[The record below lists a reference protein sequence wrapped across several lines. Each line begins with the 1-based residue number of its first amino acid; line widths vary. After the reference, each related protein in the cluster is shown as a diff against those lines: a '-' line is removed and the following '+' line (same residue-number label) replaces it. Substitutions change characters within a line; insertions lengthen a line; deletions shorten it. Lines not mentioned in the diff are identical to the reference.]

1 MVPSVLFEQKIE
13 KINLNGEEYSD
24 NTIFKVFKSEM
35 MKFQVLKP
43 KYSKF
48 HVFSRPGDK
57 IMKFH
62 VFSMFFII
70 PGQSGN
76 PVYLNTCTTCNTA

>member
-62 VFSMFFII
+62 VFSRFPEFQVKVGTLLIVI
-70 PGQSGN
+70 SQH
-76 PVYLNTCTTCNTA
+76 